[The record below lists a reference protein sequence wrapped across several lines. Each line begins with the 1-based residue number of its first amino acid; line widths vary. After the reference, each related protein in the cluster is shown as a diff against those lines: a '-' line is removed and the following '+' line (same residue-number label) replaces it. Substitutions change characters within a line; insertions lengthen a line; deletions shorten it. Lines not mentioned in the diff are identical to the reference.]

1 MPASCPARRSVVG
14 MWKRVAMR
22 SFPRGVAEKVTDAL
36 SNCKAKLQL
45 GARECPIG
53 ARAAPDTLSRCCM
66 FTELHVPTDSPRR
79 SPRCSRNAPADPFA
93 ADVVAVPT
101 RGMER
106 WLTQHM
112 SAVLGATP
120 ERADG
125 ICANVL
131 FPTPHRLTADAAA
144 AACEIDPARDPWL
157 PERAVWPLLAIVDES
172 LHEPWLTALATYLG
186 AARRRVVQAVA
197 ATQRRRPPRDAVRPL
212 RDAPAGDAGG
222 VAGRPA
228 ITTPSGDAA
237 APRGRVAGRAV
248 APAARA
254 DRGPEPGRAS
264 SAGAGPADRRT
275 GPGASCP
282 SGSPCSG

>member
-1 MPASCPARRSVVG
+1 MPHARPCRHPARQGGRSWECGRGRPLRSVLPV
-14 MWKRVAMR
+14 R
-22 SFPRGVAEKVTDAL
+22 VAEKVTDAL
-36 SNCKAKLQL
+36 RQLQ
-45 GARECPIG
+45 GKIARRRPGEPDWPP
-53 ARAAPDTLSRCCM
+53 RAPGYAESV
-66 FTELHVPTDSPRR
+66 LHVHRAPRADR
-79 SPRCSRNAPADPFA
+79 LASALAAMLAQAPADQFA

-112 SAVLGATP
+112 SAVLGASP
-120 ERADG
+120 ERSDG

-157 PERAVWPLLAIVDES
+157 PERAVWPLLTIVDES

-186 AARRRVVQAVA
+186 GCRRRVVQAVA
-197 ATQRRRPPRDAVRPL
+197 APQRRRPSRDAVRPL

-222 VAGRPA
+222 VAGRPR
-228 ITTPSGDAA
+228 SRRCRRAA
-237 APRGRVAGRAV
+237 APRGRLAGRAL
-248 APAARA
+248 APAACA

-264 SAGAGPADRRT
+264 PAGA
-275 GPGASCP
+275 
-282 SGSPCSG
+282 